1 MQKTSID
8 VTTPIDDGA
17 RDGRDATRG
26 DVSVTTARVERGRR
40 RRRRRSNG
48 RLIGRLID

>member
-8 VTTPIDDGA
+8 VTAPIDVTA

-26 DVSVTTARVERGRR
+26 DGSVTSARVERGRR
-40 RRRRRSNG
+40 RRRRRS
-48 RLIGRLID
+48 IGRTID